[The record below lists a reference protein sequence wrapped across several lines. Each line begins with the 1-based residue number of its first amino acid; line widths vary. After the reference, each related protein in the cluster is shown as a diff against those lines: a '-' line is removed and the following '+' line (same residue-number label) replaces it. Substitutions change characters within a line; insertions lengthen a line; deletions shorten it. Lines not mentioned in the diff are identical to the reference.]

1 VGLGFGNAYR
11 AFPGGEECFSRFLSS
26 GNATWKTGQVR
37 AEALKDSMGKEF
49 AENFWRAKGI

>member
-49 AENFWRAKGI
+49 AENF